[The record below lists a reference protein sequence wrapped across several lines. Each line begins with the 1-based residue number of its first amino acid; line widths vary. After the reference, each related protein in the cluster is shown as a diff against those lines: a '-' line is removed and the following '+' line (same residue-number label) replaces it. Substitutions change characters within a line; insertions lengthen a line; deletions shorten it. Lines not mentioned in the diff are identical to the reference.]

1 MRRSSMS
8 MRDRFSEPAALIG
21 LLLVAAGV
29 VYLGRGWRAT
39 LCGLALAGSGG
50 FLAIGSKEQ
59 YLILA
64 VPICLTLVLAS
75 ADREA
80 RRGGGLA
87 RFRTRQT
94 GAAVPVAPA
103 LAGTAAGYWVWHDT
117 TPAAAHPHPGQGP

>member
-1 MRRSSMS
+1 MRRSSMT
-8 MRDRFSEPAALIG
+8 MRDRCGEPAGLIG

-29 VYLGRGWRAT
+29 VDLGRGWRAT

-87 RFRTRQT
+87 RFRKRQT
-94 GAAVPVAPA
+94 DAAVTMGAQLDVIAT
-103 LAGTAAGYWVWHDT
+103 GF
-117 TPAAAHPHPGQGP
+117 

>member
-64 VPICLTLVLAS
+64 VPICLTLVLAR
-75 ADREA
+75 AGREA
-80 RRGGGLA
+80 RRGGGPGPFRA
-87 RFRTRQT
+87 RPT
-94 GAAVPVAPA
+94 GAAGPAAP
-103 LAGTAAGYWVWHDT
+103 LRPRVAAGR
-117 TPAAAHPHPGQGP
+117 

>member
-1 MRRSSMS
+1 MS

-94 GAAVPVAPA
+94 GAAGTVAALLPA
-103 LAGTAAGYWVWHDT
+103 VAAGHWFLAGTPPYG
-117 TPAAAHPHPGQGP
+117 PHPHHEEARNTAL